1 MFLWLCIAATLANVQ
16 VIRVSDGDTITVQA
30 ADSVEPV
37 RVRLAQ
43 IDAPEKKQSYGP
55 EAKAALTALLS
66 GHSVTVNYEK
76 TDRYGRIIG
85 QVTADGVDVN
95 RTLVETGMVW
105 VYRDYPH
112 TDAYVRAEEQAR
124 AAHVGLWSNPAP
136 LPPWEFRRL
145 K

>member
-1 MFLWLCIAATLANVQ
+1 MLLWLCLAATLVNVQ
-16 VIRVSDGDTITVQA
+16 VVRVSDGDTITVQA

-43 IDAPEKKQSYGP
+43 IDAPEKKQPYGP

-66 GHSVTVNYEK
+66 AHSVTVEYEK

-95 RTLVETGMVW
+95 RTLVETGMAW

-112 TDAYVRAEEQAR
+112 TVAYEHAEAGAR
-124 AAHVGLWSNPAP
+124 EAHRGLWTDPYP
-136 LPPWEFRRL
+136 TPPWVYRRA

>member
-16 VIRVSDGDTITVQA
+16 VVRISDGDTITVQT
-30 ADSVEPV
+30 ADSAEPV

-43 IDAPEKKQSYGP
+43 IDAPEKKQEFGP
-55 EAKAALTALLS
+55 ESKAALTALLS
-66 GHSVTVNYEK
+66 GHSVTVDYEK

-95 RTLVETGMVW
+95 RTLVETGMAW

-124 AAHVGLWSNPAP
+124 SAHVGLWSNPTP

>member
-1 MFLWLCIAATLANVQ
+1 MLLWLCLAATLANVQ
-16 VIRVSDGDTITVQA
+16 VVRVSDGDTITVQA

-43 IDAPEKKQSYGP
+43 IDAPEKKQPYGP

-66 GHSVTVNYEK
+66 GHSVTVDYEK
-76 TDRYGRIIG
+76 KDRYGRIIG

-95 RTLVETGMVW
+95 RTLVETGMAW

-112 TDAYVRAEEQAR
+112 TVAYEHAEAGAR
-124 AAHVGLWSNPAP
+124 EAHRGLWVDSYPTAP
-136 LPPWEFRRL
+136 WVYRRT

>member
-1 MFLWLCIAATLANVQ
+1 MFLWLCLAATLANVQ
-16 VIRVSDGDTITVQA
+16 VVRVSDGDTITVQA

-43 IDAPEKKQSYGP
+43 IDAPEKKQPYGP

-66 GHSVTVNYEK
+66 GHSVMVDYEK

-95 RTLVETGMVW
+95 RTLVETGMAW

-112 TDAYVRAEEQAR
+112 TVAYERAEEQAR
-124 AAHVGLWSNPAP
+124 AAHVGLWSNPTP